1 MGRIMEN
8 MGTAPRELKRV
19 LVVEDNVPLRGAIA
33 RLVRSWGA
41 RPIEAGTAREALAL
55 LSPPPDLII
64 SDIRLP
70 DENAFCVFEAAARL
84 WPKPLGVAISGEASA
99 DEAFR
104 LAKIGVA
111 GYLAKPLSLE
121 ELSREVE
128 KVRRDAPS
136 LDPIVATMVGQFSLH
151 EVQDRM
157 RSVMLHQA
165 LALTEGSRSG
175 AARLLDVSRQ
185 AVQQILRGAANE
197 EPPTEPKEET
207 LPVNDSPAP
216 EKTPG
221 TDPSDDSTRK

>member
-1 MGRIMEN
+1 MEN
-8 MGTAPRELKRV
+8 MGSAPRELKRV
-19 LVVEDNVPLRGAIA
+19 LIVEDNVPLRAAIA

-41 RPIEAGTAREALAL
+41 RAIEAGTAREALAL

-99 DEAFR
+99 EESFR
-104 LAKIGVA
+104 LAQIGVL
-111 GYLAKPLSLE
+111 GYLAKPHSLE
-121 ELSREVE
+121 DLANEVE
-128 KVRRDAPS
+128 RVRRSAPS
-136 LDPIVATMVGQFSLH
+136 LDSIVSTMVGQYSLH

-185 AVQQILRGAANE
+185 AVQQILRGAATE
-197 EPPTEPKEET
+197 EPHPETKEDAA
-207 LPVNDSPAP
+207 LARDPAAPDAGPAP
-216 EKTPG
+216 
-221 TDPSDDSTRK
+221 DDATRK

>member
-1 MGRIMEN
+1 MEEMGS
-8 MGTAPRELKRV
+8 TPRELKRV
-19 LVVEDNVPLRGAIA
+19 LVVEDNVPLRAAIA
-33 RLVRSWGA
+33 RVVRSWGA
-41 RPIEAGTAREALAL
+41 RAIEAGTAREALAL

-70 DENAFCVFEAAARL
+70 DENAFCVFEAASRL

-121 ELSREVE
+121 ELGKEVE
-128 KVRRDAPS
+128 KVRRAAPP
-136 LDPIVATMVGQFSLH
+136 LDPIIATMVGQYSLH

-185 AVQQILRGAANE
+185 AVQQILRGTTTE
-197 EPPTEPKEET
+197 EPPAEPKDEAPAADDAAPAET
-207 LPVNDSPAP
+207 S
-216 EKTPG
+216 
-221 TDPSDDSTRK
+221 TDRDDTSRK

>member
-1 MGRIMEN
+1 MESMGS
-8 MGTAPRELKRV
+8 TPRELKRV
-19 LVVEDNVPLRGAIA
+19 LVVEDNVPLRAAIA

-41 RPIEAGTAREALAL
+41 RAIEAGTAREALAL

-111 GYLAKPLSLE
+111 GYLAKPHTLE
-121 ELSREVE
+121 DLAKEVE
-128 KVRRDAPS
+128 KVRRDAPA
-136 LDPIVATMVGQFSLH
+136 LDPLIATMVGQYSLH

-197 EPPTEPKEET
+197 DPPGEPKEET
-207 LPVNDSPAP
+207 PPAHEP
-216 EKTPG
+216 AE
-221 TDPSDDSTRK
+221 SDDRDDSSRK